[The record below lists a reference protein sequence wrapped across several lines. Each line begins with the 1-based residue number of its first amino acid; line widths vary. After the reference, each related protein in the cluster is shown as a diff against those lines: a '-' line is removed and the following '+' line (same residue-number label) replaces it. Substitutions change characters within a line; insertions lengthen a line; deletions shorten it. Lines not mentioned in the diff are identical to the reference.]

1 MRLHT
6 FVAMPFGVKAGIDF
20 NRVYEDYI
28 RPGLE
33 SAGLKVFRAD
43 QEQRAGDIRTDM
55 FQELLLADLVV
66 VDLSIDNPN
75 VWYELGVRHALRARG
90 VLLVQSAR
98 DYQPFDI
105 YTDRKLQYHL
115 REGVPDPAQLEQDRA
130 ALAEMASATVQSW
143 QGRRISPVFSLL
155 QDLQEADWRDML
167 LSGDNEFRD
176 AYETW
181 RRRIEVARKG
191 NRPGDILVLAEET
204 PTWALRQEA
213 RRQAGKALLKLQQYR
228 LALEQFEAVL
238 ELDPGNLDSRQQK
251 GIVLGRLG
259 RHDEARQWAEAIVAD
274 HAADPECWCLLGRL
288 EKDKWVSRWRLPAAT
303 AEAMR
308 ATAARELPLLLA
320 AIEPYMKAFIQSP
333 AHVYS
338 GINACTL
345 RHLQLHLGHALKNA
359 TSLPSL
365 EGGVTWACL
374 AALERAPNDYWNR
387 ATWAEL
393 QLLLG
398 KVDQVESAWRETV
411 AVADKDW
418 FALDSSRRQMLIL
431 RDLGFHPEAVA
442 VALQILENEIIRL
455 QAPWQP
461 RWVFLF
467 SGHMIDDPR
476 RKGPPRFPADKEA
489 VAAHAIDARLDELG
503 MGPEDLAICGGAC
516 GGDTLFAEAALQRGC
531 RLQLHL
537 QFDEADFLQASVAFA
552 GEAWVDRYYAIK
564 DQPLTRICVQP
575 DELGPLPKGRDPY
588 ERNNLWQLY
597 TALAHGPDKV
607 RFISLWNG
615 EGGFGPGGTQHMV
628 ETVRRHA
635 GRVSILDTLKLFG
648 L

>member
-6 FVAMPFGVKAGIDF
+6 FVAMPFGVKQGIDF

-33 SAGLKVFRAD
+33 SAGFEVFRAD

-90 VLLVQSAR
+90 VLLVQSER

-105 YTDRKLQYHL
+105 YTDRKLHYHL
-115 REGVPDPAQLEQDRA
+115 KDGAPDPAQLEQDRA
-130 ALAEMASATVQSW
+130 ALAEMAKATMESW

-155 QDLQEADWRDML
+155 EGLQEPDWRDML
-167 LSGDNEFRD
+167 LSGRNEFRD

-181 RRRIEVARKG
+181 RRRTEVARKG
-191 NRPGDILVLAEET
+191 NRAGDVMVLAEET
-204 PTWALRQEA
+204 PTWALRLEA
-213 RRQAGKALLKLQQYR
+213 RCLAGKALLKLQQYR
-228 LALEQFEAVL
+228 LALEQYEAAL
-238 ELDPGNLDSRQQK
+238 QLDPSDLDSRQQK
-251 GIVLGRLG
+251 GILLGRLG
-259 RHDEARQWAEAIVAD
+259 RHDEAREWVEAVIAD
-274 HAADPECWCLLGRL
+274 RAVDSECWCLLGRL
-288 EKDKWVSRWRLPAAT
+288 EKEEWVSRWRLPAAT
-303 AEAMR
+303 PELMR

-320 AIEPYMKAFIQSP
+320 AIEPYMKAFVESP

-345 RHLQLHLGHALKNA
+345 RHLQLHLGHPLQNPA
-359 TSLPSL
+359 SLPNL
-365 EGGVTWACL
+365 EGGVIWACL

-398 KVDQVESAWRETV
+398 KADEVDSAWREAV

-418 FALDSSRRQMLIL
+418 FALDSSRQQILLL
-431 RDLGFHPEAVA
+431 RDLGFRPDAVTA
-442 VALQILENEIIRL
+442 ALQVLEEEIARL
-455 QAPWQP
+455 EVPWQP
-461 RWVFLF
+461 RRVFLF
-467 SGHMIDDPR
+467 SGHMIDDIR
-476 RKGPPRFPADKEA
+476 RECPRFPADKEPI
-489 VAAHAIDARLDELG
+489 AAQAIAAKLDELG
-503 MGPEDLAICGGAC
+503 MGPDDLAICGGAC

-537 QFDEADFLQASVAFA
+537 QFDEPEFLQASVAFA

-564 DQPLTRICVQP
+564 DQPLTQVRVQP

-597 TALAHGPDKV
+597 TALAYGPDKV

-628 ETVRRHA
+628 EAVRSRA
-635 GRVSILDTLKLFG
+635 GRVSILDTRQLFR